1 MKQLIFPFV
10 AVGAAVLLTVV
21 ATRHIHSEGFQGI
34 LCIVDTIVMDIGRWI
49 LINGYLANGIDM
61 RNLGHYKH
69 RDDEHWIE
77 KWIELTIKVDFQ

>member
-34 LCIVDTIVMDIGRWI
+34 LRFVDIIVMDIGQWI
-49 LINGYLANGIDM
+49 LINGYLANGIEM
-61 RNLGHYKH
+61 RIVRGGSWAL
-69 RDDEHWIE
+69 
-77 KWIELTIKVDFQ
+77 

>member
-10 AVGAAVLLTVV
+10 AVGVAFLFTVV

-49 LINGYLANGIDM
+49 LISGYLANGIKM
-61 RNLGHYKH
+61 R
-69 RDDEHWIE
+69 
-77 KWIELTIKVDFQ
+77 KVRGGSWAL